1 MAAAE
6 SGAGA
11 PGVARGAGAGADA
24 VVAVTREGIEP
35 TVPAIGPDDVLSETW
50 SELAWNRLVT
60 GGGVAIGSWHGEPG
74 RLRIDDQPH
83 DELSVIQSG
92 RVAIVADG
100 GARSEFGAGEAFVL
114 RAGFS
119 GVWETLEPT
128 DKVYA
133 LQVPK

>member
-1 MAAAE
+1 MAGE
-6 SGAGA
+6 ENG
-11 PGVARGAGAGADA
+11 A
-24 VVAVTREGIEP
+24 VVPVTRDGVEP
-35 TVPAIGPDDVLSETW
+35 SVPAIGPEDVLSESW
-50 SELAWNRLVT
+50 SEQAWNRLVT

-92 RVAIVADG
+92 RVAIVTDD